1 MSISDSKLRVIHHNP
16 RRERLV
22 RLILLISV
30 VLVGAVAYSVGTI
43 HGGQSLKQNRNLQ
56 TRVQALQ
63 STNSELQQQLA
74 IAQSGSAIDRAA
86 VKHVR
91 LQVKQLEDEKAQLH
105 KELTFFKNVLAPED
119 KSLGIRVAAFNLQA
133 TAQPGG
139 YRLQLVISQ
148 VAHTNPFLKGT
159 LAVSLLGEQDGKAI
173 SIPLSLL
180 VGEEQLKSQLG
191 FRYFQSLPSDRDY
204 LDFVLPDGFQPAEV
218 KVVVKITSGKKQNF
232 EQVFQWD
239 QELVTDVR

>member
-1 MSISDSKLRVIHHNP
+1 MHK
-16 RRERLV
+16 
-22 RLILLISV
+22 
-30 VLVGAVAYSVGTI
+30 
-43 HGGQSLKQNRNLQ
+43 
-56 TRVQALQ
+56 
-63 STNSELQQQLA
+63 
-74 IAQSGSAIDRAA
+74 SGSAIDRAA

-159 LAVSLLGEQDGKAI
+159 LAVSLLGEQDGKGHIYPVI
-173 SIPLSLL
+173 SASGRGTAEKPAGLSLFSIIA
-180 VGEEQLKSQLG
+180 Q
-191 FRYFQSLPSDRDY
+191 
-204 LDFVLPDGFQPAEV
+204 
-218 KVVVKITSGKKQNF
+218 
-232 EQVFQWD
+232 
-239 QELVTDVR
+239 